1 MKVALTPLHR
11 KALTAGLHLLA
22 RAQEAAAKVEE
33 NAGNKEYAAGCRN
46 LAAKVEAEQQR
57 ISTNGADP
65 EFNPTQ
71 REWASRGLQLY
82 TRNARASSGTMKG
95 LLEDG
100 IAAKMIEQAD
110 DVENNFLPK
119 FLDQQQLD
127 LRKPKDGK
135 ERAAGEKDDEPD
147 EGEPQA
153 TFPSLREHAE
163 KLERE
168 ARGQKVPAKKAPRV
182 RHHHKPANKKR

>member
-1 MKVALTPLHR
+1 MKVQLTPLHR

-22 RAQEAAAKVEE
+22 RSQEAAAKVEE
-33 NAGNKEYAAGCRN
+33 FAGNKEYAAGCRS
-46 LAAKVEAEQQR
+46 LAAKIEAEQQR

-65 EFNPTQ
+65 EFNATQ
-71 REWASRGLQLY
+71 REWAGRALQLY

-95 LLEDG
+95 LLEEK
-100 IAAKMIEQAD
+100 IAAQMVEQAD
-110 DVENNFLPK
+110 DVENTFLPK

-135 ERAAGEKDDEPD
+135 ERAAGEKDEAID

-153 TFPSLREHAE
+153 SFPSLREHAE
-163 KLERE
+163 RMGDP
-168 ARGQKVPAKKAPRV
+168 APAKKAPRV
-182 RHHHKPANKKR
+182 RHHHHKAKKH